1 MQFFKIKIVLSLAI
15 TFGCQKAFP
24 QDSIPLSL
32 DAAIQMALQ
41 KNTDIVVAGNEVN
54 SAEFALKEAKGNFLP
69 KVSLNANYS
78 RNIDKQVIFFPD
90 ATGAGSTA
98 TELGSDN
105 DFSSSLGLSIPVFS
119 NYNSTNKK
127 LSETTLDYQNEVA
140 IGTQHTI
147 VNTTKKSYF
156 NYLIAQEVANVQQR
170 QLKNSQE
177 NLKDI
182 QKRQQ
187 QGKLTDYDLTSA
199 KVQVAQAKNSLLEA
213 QSNIIPT
220 ANNLKLL
227 LGLNTSDALKLTE
240 PIILLDSEL
249 VLEANVDQVLEHNSA
264 LRQLELEIDLNEK
277 QIGLAKSAFYPTLD
291 LIGNYN
297 YQTQADDFRVA
308 NYDWVH
314 TSLAGLQM
322 QFSIYNG
329 SVTKNQVQQA
339 RIDKET
345 AQERKKYATREYQMQ
360 FEELLS
366 QLDFSLQKVAVQ
378 KENMKLTAEALALVK
393 KRYQYGVGTFLEVND
408 AETSYTQARLDWLQ
422 AISNYKSAFYD
433 YQLLI
438 GKE

>member
-1 MQFFKIKIVLSLAI
+1 MQFFKIKAVLSLVVI
-15 TFGCQKAFP
+15 LGCQTVFA

-69 KVSLNANYS
+69 KVSLDARYN

-90 ATGAGSTA
+90 ATGTGSTA

-105 DFSSSLGLSIPVFS
+105 DYSSSLGLSIPVFS
-119 NYNSTNKK
+119 NYNSATKK
-127 LSETTLDYQNEVA
+127 LSESTLDYQNEVA
-140 IGTQHTI
+140 VGTQHTI
-147 VNTTKKSYF
+147 VNTAKKSYF
-156 NYLIAQEVANVQQR
+156 NYLIAQEVADVQQS

-182 QKRQQ
+182 QKRRQ

-220 ANNLKLL
+220 ANDLKLL
-227 LGLNTSDALKLTE
+227 LGLNTTDALKLTE
-240 PIILLDSEL
+240 PIILLESEL
-249 VLEANVDQVLEHNSA
+249 VLEANVDQVLEHNST
-264 LRQLELEIDLNEK
+264 LKQLELEIDLNEK

-297 YQTQADDFRVA
+297 YQSQADDFKVS

-329 SVTKNQVQQA
+329 NVTKNKVQQA
-339 RIDKET
+339 KIDKET
-345 AQERKKYATREYQMQ
+345 ARERKKYATREYQMQ

-408 AETSYTQARLDWLQ
+408 AETSYTKARLDWLQ